1 MKKQIKNLLIA
12 KKIVLSAL
20 LIISIMNACAREA
33 IDVGQVLD
41 DTVHMLEQVDPAMA
55 AQMKNI
61 TPEQQK
67 ELEQQLNVVF
77 EKMGT
82 LSPEELKHLEQ
93 HPEEMFDFVEKT
105 VSEQGAQA
113 APVPAP
119 STATK
124 ISEEKTGVTTTP
136 TRIQPTPEILKTAD
150 LLESIIHITEEF
162 ILKETAANLESKIN
176 RWAEKNKIKNWQTG
190 LKYKKF
196 KEQLHS
202 LVKKLRT
209 IKEERDPETK
219 QAVFIDALTKS
230 SALLSSLQRLNNT
243 LTTQWG
249 LVVLPDQDLDTLVMK
264 LSRET
269 KDALKT
275 MLGAYAQALLNMPM
289 QLDALM
295 KEYDPRAKELREKEA
310 QLSEKALKERKLPY
324 GQPMQGL
331 GATSPGRGRGRT
343 ADYDYGPYSGY
354 GPYYGGEG
362 YQPYQDSRGSQP
374 GVGSAEE
381 AGKKASD
388 AEKGKKG
395 TKEDKEKEKDI
406 AKVTPKDKKDRTREL
421 AKEDIKLIESSL
433 NEAQD
438 SLSKHADFLTMPATK
453 TKEQKKRADAF
464 YSDLEALTKKID
476 RTKEPLQFFQYD
488 IRLLEKKE
496 QAELKKK
503 CADLWQ
509 TKKGFFQAML
519 TQIDS
524 LQQKEK
530 AALAKTIKTI
540 PEKSTQ
546 KSDENET
553 VSSQTTATVSSQT
566 TATVEEGTQTESNSV
581 SGEDIQRLF
590 GERPYTPE
598 SLAQEIALQPQLP
611 LSRAGAIQPANAV
624 TTKSVPIAQELP
636 EEPQTPL
643 SPLSNALHNLIE
655 EYDKVTAL

>member
-1 MKKQIKNLLIA
+1 MKKQIKSLFMVV
-12 KKIVLSAL
+12 KKSSLSAL
-20 LIISIMNACAREA
+20 LIISCMNVYAPEA

-113 APVPAP
+113 APAPQQAPA
-119 STATK
+119 AK
-124 ISEEKTGVTTTP
+124 IPEEKTVVAPTP
-136 TRIQPTPEILKTAD
+136 TRIKPTPEILKAAD
-150 LLESIIHITEEF
+150 LLESIIRITEEF

-196 KEQLHS
+196 KEQLLS

-219 QAVFIDALTKS
+219 QAVFIDALTKN
-230 SALLSSLQRLNNT
+230 SALLNSLQRLNNT
-243 LTTQWG
+243 LTAQWE

-269 KDALKT
+269 KDALKA

-289 QLDALM
+289 QLDSLM
-295 KEYDPRAKELREKEA
+295 KEYGPRAQELREKEA

-324 GQPMQGL
+324 AQPMQGL
-331 GATSPGRGRGRT
+331 GASGSGYGRGRSP
-343 ADYDYGPYSGY
+343 DYEYGPYAGY

-362 YQPYQDSRGSQP
+362 YQPYQDYRGSQP
-374 GVGSAEE
+374 SAGESQG
-381 AGKKASD
+381 AGKKGGDS
-388 AEKGKKG
+388 EKGKKE
-395 TKEDKEKEKDI
+395 TKQDKEKEEQKKEKEI

-421 AKEDIKLIESSL
+421 AKEDLKEIENAL
-433 NEAQD
+433 NEAQE
-438 SLSKHADFLTMPATK
+438 SINKHGDFLQNAPTK
-453 TKEQKKRADAF
+453 TKAQSTKRADAF
-464 YSDLEALTKKID
+464 YGDLEAITKKID
-476 RTKEPLQFFQYD
+476 RAKEPLQFFHYD

-496 QAELKKK
+496 QTELKKK

-509 TKKGFFQAML
+509 TKKGFFQAIL

-524 LQQKEK
+524 LQQKER
-530 AALAKTIKTI
+530 AALAKTIKAI

-546 KSDENET
+546 KADENEA
-553 VSSQTTATVSSQT
+553 VSSQTTA
-566 TATVEEGTQTESNSV
+566 AVEMGTQTENMPV
-581 SGEDIQRLF
+581 SGEDIQQSF
-590 GERPYTPE
+590 GKLPSTPE
-598 SLAQEIALQPQLP
+598 SLAQEIAMQPQLP
-611 LSRAGAIQPANAV
+611 LSQTGAIKQANAG
-624 TTKSVPIAQELP
+624 TTKSTPIAQELP

-643 SPLSNALHNLIE
+643 SPLSKALHTLIE
-655 EYDKVTAL
+655 QYDKVTAL